1 MNPPFVVTPIVEG
14 QGEVAAVP
22 VLLRRLAAVIDP
34 QRAVDVRKP
43 VRVPK
48 GRMTKWGE
56 LERYV
61 SLAALSAGPSGA
73 VLVLVDADD
82 DCPATFG
89 PELLGR
95 AKSARPDHPVSVV
108 VAMREFESWFLAA
121 APSLRS
127 QRGLRDDLDAP
138 DLPEHKRDAK
148 GWLQEHRTDGFAYS
162 PTTDQ
167 PALAAAMDLTM
178 ARANAASFDKL
189 WRDVERL
196 MAIPGADS
204 STEDTRE

>member
-1 MNPPFVVTPIVEG
+1 MTSPFVVVPIVEG
-14 QGEVAAVP
+14 HGEVAAVP
-22 VLLRRLAAVIDP
+22 VLLRRLAAEIDAP
-34 QRAVDVRKP
+34 RAVDIRKP
-43 VRVPK
+43 IRVPK
-48 GRMTKWGE
+48 GRMTKSGE

-61 SLAALSAGPSGA
+61 SLAALSAGPTGA

-82 DCPATFG
+82 DCPAQIG

-95 AKSARPDHPVSVV
+95 ATSARPDHPMSVV

-127 QRGLRDDLDAP
+127 QRGLRDDLGSP
-138 DLPEHKRDAK
+138 DDPEQKRDAK

-178 ARANAASFDKL
+178 ARANADSFDKL

-196 MAIPGADS
+196 M
-204 STEDTRE
+204 STSGPEPTAGGRA